1 MEITCTRCHQ
11 AVPAD
16 ACYCPVCGLPQL
28 VYDAESALDADS
40 PAAWGG
46 AARTAD
52 RVAWKPVLR
61 LALMLAIPA
70 GVLCSILSPVGI
82 FGLVLMGATGAWVVS
97 LYLRTQHPAWITTGA
112 GARIGL
118 VTGILG
124 AWAAAATTGIAL
136 YALRFWFHDGQV
148 FDNFWNKFVSQ
159 QMSQQ
164 WASMGIDNK
173 TISLAK
179 TWLLSPEGRAGWVLG
194 AVLFLMTV
202 LLLVAVAGGAL
213 GARFHARSRRPQV

>member
-16 ACYCPVCGLPQL
+16 ACYCPLCGLPQL
-28 VYDAESALDADS
+28 VYNADSALEAAS
-40 PAAWGG
+40 PSAWSG
-46 AARTAD
+46 AVRSPD

-61 LALMLAIPA
+61 LALMLAVPA
-70 GVLCSILSPVGI
+70 GALCSILSPVGI
-82 FGLVLMGATGAWVVS
+82 FGLVLMGVTGAWVVS
-97 LYLRTQHPAWITTGA
+97 LYLRTQHPGWITTGA

-124 AWAAAATTGIAL
+124 AWSAAAATGVAL
-136 YALRFWFHDGQV
+136 YVMRFWLHDGRV
-148 FDNFWNKFVSQ
+148 FDNFWTKFVSQ

-164 WASMGIDNK
+164 WTSMGIDAQ
-173 TISLAK
+173 TIALAK

-194 AVLFLMTV
+194 AVLFLMAA
-202 LLLVAVAGGAL
+202 LLLVATAGGAL
-213 GARFHARSRRPQV
+213 GARFHARSSRPQL